1 METKKGKLWEKGII
15 IALIL
20 IVLQLIMYFTGN
32 MNNSGLG
39 WAVNIIFLA
48 GIIYF
53 VYQESKEKNGQL
65 TFGNLFAHGFKISAI
80 VTLIMIVWSILMF
93 KVIFPNLQD
102 QMMQVQRSE
111 LLKNGLTDDQIQTS
125 QDIAKKF
132 FMTFVVG
139 GTIIIYAL
147 LGVIGALIGAAVSKK
162 KPKNQ
167 APFDQQPEQQP
178 E

>member
-32 MNNSGLG
+32 MSNSGLG
-39 WAVNIIFLA
+39 WGVNILFVIA
-48 GIIYF
+48 IIYF
-53 VYQESKEKNGQL
+53 VFQEAKARSGQL

-80 VTLIMIVWSILMF
+80 VTLIMIVWGILMF

-102 QMMQVQRSE
+102 QMLQMQRSE
-111 LLKNGLTDDQIQTS
+111 LLKSGLSEDKIQQS
-125 QDIAKKF
+125 EEIGKKF
-132 FMTFVVG
+132 FMTFIIG

-147 LGVIGALIGAAVSKK
+147 LGVVGSLIGAAISKK
-162 KPKNQ
+162 TPKNQ
-167 APFDQQPEQQP
+167 APFQQEG
-178 E
+178 